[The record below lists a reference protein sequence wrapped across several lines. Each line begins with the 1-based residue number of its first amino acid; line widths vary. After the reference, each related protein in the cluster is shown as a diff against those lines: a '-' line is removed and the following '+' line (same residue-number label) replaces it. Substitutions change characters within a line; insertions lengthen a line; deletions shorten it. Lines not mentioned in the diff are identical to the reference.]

1 MLTYYLTLGLT
12 PDADDETIRR
22 RYLERVKR
30 YTPETDPETF
40 QHITEAYEALKD
52 PRLRVRGWLFGP
64 LMVKESDTALL
75 NLAHARTRCP
85 ERRRVGLSELAAA
98 AEKDRGK

>member
-30 YTPETDPETF
+30 YSPEKDPEMF

-52 PRLRVRGWLFGP
+52 PRMRVRERLFGVLRV
-64 LMVKESDTALL
+64 KDTDTALM
-75 NLAHARTRCP
+75 NLAAARTRCP
-85 ERRRVGLSELAAA
+85 ERRRVGLPELTAAA
-98 AEKDRGK
+98 GKAGER